1 MGHKFQGAGA
11 RPASSGA
18 ATDGF
23 LKQEVGRARNARP
36 RAANG
41 RFAPRAIACRARE
54 DHGLSCHSD
63 EPSIG
68 DLIDAEDLADLTDL
82 GGQED
87 DAGLFDKDI
96 EAWTRAVGLP
106 KHGGTPKWSA
116 LDGSVSA
123 PTKASYLAHRLQA
136 LWREAERERQ
146 GQPSRLEARPAWH
159 VDDMTFKEQCGRLQR
174 RLGTRSQ
181 CIAPPPPSCQS
192 CGTPLVEPNSR
203 LCHRCQQAE
212 DAALA
217 LALRSLDAAA
227 RTSPERDCAG
237 SCAKSDP
244 IDNFAESEFGADQVS
259 CTATSVPPG
268 RQKASPEAS
277 DVEGWRRLFWLLALL
292 AVCIGIAAS
301 VYGLD
306 EVSLSSKEGASYAG
320 Q

>member
-1 MGHKFQGAGA
+1 MGIEFQGAGA

-18 ATDGF
+18 AADGF
-23 LKQEVGRARNARP
+23 LEQEFGRARKARP
-36 RAANG
+36 RAPNG

-54 DHGLSCHSD
+54 DHGLSSHSD

-82 GGQED
+82 GGEGD
-87 DAGLFDKDI
+87 DARLYDKDI
-96 EAWTRAVGLP
+96 EAWFRAVGLSEL
-106 KHGGTPKWSA
+106 GVTPKWSA

-136 LWREAERERQ
+136 LWREAELERQ
-146 GQPSRLEARPAWH
+146 GQPSRLEARPGWP
-159 VDDMTFKEQCGRLQR
+159 VDDMTFEEQCGRLQR
-174 RLGTRSQ
+174 RLAARSQ
-181 CIAPPPPSCQS
+181 CVAPPPASCRS
-192 CGTPLVEPNSR
+192 CGTPLTEPKSS

-217 LALRSLDAAA
+217 LALPSLDAAA

-237 SCAKSDP
+237 SCAKGDP
-244 IDNFAESEFGADQVS
+244 IDNFAESEFGAGQVS
-259 CTATSVPPG
+259 CTTTSVPPG

-306 EVSLSSKEGASYAG
+306 GVSLSSKEGASYAG